1 MAAKDTVNK
10 TWLIESAE
18 EFKAFRDEV
27 NNGTTFDGWTVSLG
41 ADIDL
46 AGEENF
52 GTIGF
57 DESSSF
63 RGTFDGN
70 GKTISNLKITSTENN
85 VGLFGYIAGAT
96 IRNFTLEN
104 ADVTGEK
111 CTAAVV
117 GNANSGTIENVT
129 VQGVVNVSGTDS
141 VGAVAGQGYAI
152 LKDITVNVDQKAS
165 AVKGTLGYI
174 GGVMGNCFEGDKT
187 LENISSN
194 ISVIGE
200 SFDIVAVGGIFGY
213 VGGGYNTIDTVECT
227 ALYVA
232 GYEIEEQD
240 IPKIQG
246 LFGEQAA
253 GDLEIR
259 NAEPY
264 TGEIRYSYYAGNDPE
279 TPLIYHGAYQVRNN
293 REVTLENTVFSVSN
307 VIVGTAHGMSYGGD
321 SSAAAEGETGKLT
334 LGAGSEITAEN
345 VWVGGDQ
352 TGEGKASAG
361 ADRNFH
367 LIVDGGKLTSTDE
380 VINVRFDGDMEVKNG
395 GTVDTNCLNVKTSL
409 DVTGDGTEVTVEN
422 TLTLEG
428 GETEE
433 TAAVMNISDG
443 AVVNVP
449 GWAQE
454 AWPGNLN
461 IGSADEYAAV
471 NVSGAVLQAKNV
483 NINAKGKVTLNNGTL
498 EATAAVNNGEF
509 YAAGSK
515 IEADSISGSES
526 ATFTIGAGNSE
537 LQIGNLQ
544 QDIRVNENT
553 DKAVALTGNVG
564 TGNIIRVYGEAVL
577 NDFSVN
583 GDYEGKT
590 VSATGQVMVYGDTV
604 ISGDSK
610 MALNYFQSTASVTIE
625 SGVSI
630 RTANI
635 NIYDM
640 EADSDFVL
648 AGSMEA
654 ATLIIVNNYYN
665 VASGSEMIVA
675 EGGVL
680 NGTTQ
685 NGNGRFDIQAG
696 CMTVYGCV
704 NSTWSAGGGT
714 AYIGNSGYDAILT
727 VDGTYASNDSN
738 NGKFINNGTQD
749 LIIGVA
755 GWLKLVNGAEFTWT
769 ADITNNNW
777 ITMDAASTL
786 TAGTLTGNGF
796 VTIDAEGFTGTKA
809 VIDLNGNTSLEG
821 KVEFENLSDD
831 IRVIYGNDG
840 DVILTDADTTTLY
853 ANTGWA
859 GTKAGTDLGNGR
871 IYGGNAFDS
880 FVQALDEK
888 TANTTSVVVYSDF
901 SEALSGKTLT
911 GNIINGGENAVT
923 IADSANN
930 GYVNMTGVTLG
941 ENITI
946 DAKYFYLYGNNEIN
960 GHVTSSTTFYSSG
973 KLTLNGTA
981 EVYTVMSRNYASL
994 EDGIYIVG
1002 TAEAGKGAEADVQLK
1017 AKNYLGH
1024 YSGTFSVKDTAAE
1037 FGYILLNG
1045 SNDGDIQAQLVLDN
1059 AKVSTIGGPN
1069 TQPGQVQMND
1079 DAAIIATNKS
1089 VLDFRG
1095 PKDFGYIS
1103 MGENNSIS
1111 LNDSTL
1117 LLGKEGQGT
1126 NTLKGEVTLENNAL
1140 LSAIGGINNS
1150 GTITVTDST
1159 FTAGGT
1165 VSNTG
1170 TFTVSGKSTLN
1181 IGSFNDG
1188 KLVWDKDTGA
1198 HTIKLLD
1205 GAVIT
1210 DSTVGGYVDVVG
1222 KVTFRGD
1229 NTFATIQDFEVD
1241 YQINNDAVNSTEMIV
1256 EAGASVTLNGGKL
1269 GIGYGDKIT
1278 VNGTL
1283 NDAKA
1288 AYEDGT
1294 LTEDDFALD
1303 AQTGV
1308 YLQASRGGDVSTF
1321 DINNA
1326 YVRLGNKDNHFMN
1339 DKKTTNGTLNGTYNF
1354 NWVNSVVTA
1363 EGAFRILG
1371 SGDLDGQYNFTL
1383 NNTVFTIGA
1392 IYPDANQPDVYT
1404 HHAGF
1409 FQFSDKDSTFTATG
1423 SKVVSIGTDSDQINA
1438 ATLNFTDSV
1447 LEFNSTFINEAG
1459 AVAAFD
1465 GEDALLDA
1473 PVVVN
1478 NGKIDL
1484 TGGASMTV
1492 DYYLSTLLDISY
1504 SDGNKFPEIFTVVA
1518 KDAAGNEIGRTR
1530 ISTNGGVND
1539 LVASFTGV
1547 SYEFLDENGENAFRS
1562 SVTVNS
1568 ASTGSGEIVLDEASK
1583 LTVNKGFENT
1593 GTITIDVSD
1602 GWTGA
1607 HVLIDAADGT
1617 SAAQFGNIVIDAD
1630 DAAAGVKYS
1639 IDETNGNLVIHNVNT
1654 ETVYFNADWAGK
1666 ALGEKVGDG
1675 IHYGYNAFDEF
1686 TDNGVNDKGWINL
1699 MVLPE
1704 DTKEIVLTAG
1714 NGDDASYGMLR
1725 PTQSITVKTEGE
1737 GYAVI
1742 DRFVNMGSDL
1752 VFAAGSKVKVLCVN
1766 GLSGANNQGGAV
1778 TINGEVYLANANSSN
1793 KALYLWGMSETP
1805 GQLVINAGGILKADC
1820 GNVENHGTISVYGKM
1835 ELGKLGDAPKLAGV
1849 GASNGGWH
1857 GHLIVDG
1864 KDGEGILTVNHNRI
1878 NFGGGNTSNPWE
1890 EPAGDT
1896 ACTVIISNG
1905 GKITTEAVYFRNG
1918 AKSIMTIDNGT
1929 LEFVTSGSYNYS
1941 WDMAAENLRY
1951 FDNLGEI
1958 NVSNNGKVD
1967 MSGRN
1972 FTNAG
1977 TFTLT
1982 DAEMTVDELTNS
1994 GTFTLAGETTLNTTG
2009 AVGAV
2014 SLQEGLVLDG
2024 DMVLDTVKVDGA
2036 AEVVGKMSAANVDV
2050 FDNDLTV
2057 SGEGE
2062 VEAEK
2067 IIVTQS
2073 KLAVSSGG
2081 SVSGDEISLKSIVT
2095 LTGLQPVNNDRTLEI
2110 AFVPVDQHDEGT
2122 TLDIDIP
2129 AGSKE
2134 VRVDVADL
2142 KDGKYIVTIVDNPE
2156 NIYKLEVTVQQ
2167 GGLVLE
2173 DGDVFAG
2180 VLNIGYGSVKMDA
2193 LSTITAESIILS
2205 DEKGKGSIDIAV
2217 EDYIEDVPL
2226 YQKMID
2232 ITGQGE
2238 LNTGCITVDG
2248 NAFSGEYVNG
2258 GVTVINYEN
2267 DIYLINAIRDTLYVG
2282 TEYAGEQFSLVND
2295 KVVGFNAFADMTELK
2310 KALTDNCTDIIF
2322 TADNA
2327 DSYGDLAVDQDMT
2340 LSANGTGVVT
2350 LGSFD
2355 AADDSADNTVTIAA
2369 GASFAFA
2376 GNSVVNS
2383 GDEIAVYGNLT
2394 FDGSVDN
2401 AGSIEVAGATL
2412 AAVEL
2417 NNSGSVNVTGNS
2429 TVKIDKLTGTGAI
2442 KLDNAALTDS
2452 KIVKGSVEIK
2462 GANSFTGTFNADYAF
2477 VGDWS
2482 GEAYAGSIDFGT
2494 ASDVTVGGQMIIG
2507 YDSNVAG
2514 ANSVVFGS
2522 ASAAT
2527 DKVFKSADVSVRR
2540 DGVLTIQNTTGKNQI
2555 NQINT
2560 MNVMGKVVIDNAV
2573 LSGEVQIGNSSADI
2587 DAEMVVRNKAVVNL
2601 GGSSNSIVILGKNN
2615 GGTLSIENA
2624 TVNVD
2629 LCGSGATYQVP
2640 AETFVVGY
2648 NGGIGVLNVVENGEF
2663 NASYNMSVSEN
2674 SSVSIENSTLK
2685 VDGILTNAGDIT
2697 VAGNSTVIAA
2707 ITGDLTLT
2715 DKVVLG
2721 KDSDITV
2728 NGNVAALGDLELT
2741 TNSGNLEFNGNI
2753 TVEGDLDI
2761 AAGVQIAGD
2770 DVWTVKGDFALSGT
2784 NFAAKSLT
2792 VNGNMVVSDIAIS
2805 GSTVTVYE
2813 GAVSLGGSL
2822 TINGQTVDDG
2832 GRVVFN
2838 DALYQVNVDAVN
2850 GITLTT
2856 PSDSYKEIT
2865 AQIIDVK
2872 QSAGKYEFTIDAD
2885 VANGYQGY
2893 NYAVTVTDSN
2903 GKKLAESNDLTFTL
2917 TDIATEIYV
2926 SLTVSDKYGE
2936 LTQVTT
2942 GPCKVA
2948 VTDCSAPV
2956 FTVGPT
2962 AQAANGRLVL
2972 SWTAFDTFGIN
2983 DYVVTINGEVIKTGY
2998 KFEEVE
3004 ISRPLVNGKNVYSIV
3019 AIDNNGFSTEF
3030 SGSLN
3035 YKAPEG
3041 NITGNGVAQIVG
3053 YDAARG
3059 AVGYIAN
3066 EGVEAPLWEG
3076 IWEWGADS
3084 PMKPVAIGHFAGTDA
3099 SHSGLLFYNED
3110 TFTFGA
3116 WTDITNP
3123 SYGYVALGN
3132 AGSAV
3137 EVKAIG
3143 KFDGNYNDDI
3153 LVVKEDGS
3161 IGIMNDVKGY
3171 AAVTSG
3177 NAVELA
3183 GAGSFGAANGLDSIV
3198 VEKNGEFQLW
3208 NTDDVASGKWNA
3220 TKIMNADNQQ
3230 LLDITGNWEV
3240 SAIGDFKGDGID
3252 DIIMTAENGYSFLLN
3267 DGKTD
3272 SVEWSGAISPDFEVA
3287 GVGDYNGDGTE
3298 DLLLREMTSGW
3309 GGLGYWNGGNAGTW
3323 VDLNARIETSD
3334 EDGHSGKFSVITVVK

>member
-1 MAAKDTVNK
+1 MAAKDTVNQ

-63 RGTFDGN
+63 RGTFDGAN
-70 GKTISNLKITSTENN
+70 FTISNLKIASTENN

-253 GDLEIR
+253 DGLEIR
-259 NAEPY
+259 NAKPY

-293 REVTLENTVFSVSN
+293 RDVTLENTVFSVSN

-352 TGEGKASAG
+352 TGDGKASAG

-367 LIVDGGKLTSTDE
+367 LIVDGGKLTSTGE

-409 DVTGDGTEVTVEN
+409 DVAGEGTNVTVEN

-433 TAAVMNISDG
+433 TAAVLNISDG

-461 IGSADEYAAV
+461 IGNDTEYAAV
-471 NVSGAVLQAKNV
+471 NVSDAVLTAQ
-483 NINAKGKVTLNNGTL
+483 NINIGDKGMIAVSGESTVSGSVAGNGWIYMNGVSLDENTVLEGANVRFADGENVVDGSTITGGRFQVGIGLYQESDPLVDTENGVTVTVKNNAVISGIDTSDTGAPFGGWVGTAYYDSADDKLAAMTDARYTLNIENSLAEFGYLHISNDGILKVTGNTENQNQNGGNYYSFYAGTLNINGTAVFDGANVLALNTNVSVDNKTDKAGSLTIQNNAYYKVDHDDGGANGGTFKIFNKGVVDVLRGATLDISGPVSVSADAVLNIKSAQFIQKNGTVTNNGT
-498 EATAAVNNGEF
+498 
-509 YAAGSK
+509 
-515 IEADSISGSES
+515 I
-526 ATFTIGAGNSE
+526 TI
-537 LQIGNLQ
+537 
-544 QDIRVNENT
+544 D
-553 DKAVALTGNVG
+553 AL
-564 TGNIIRVYGEAVL
+564 
-577 NDFSVN
+577 
-583 GDYEGKT
+583 
-590 VSATGQVMVYGDTV
+590 
-604 ISGDSK
+604 
-610 MALNYFQSTASVTIE
+610 
-625 SGVSI
+625 
-630 RTANI
+630 
-635 NIYDM
+635 
-640 EADSDFVL
+640 
-648 AGSMEA
+648 
-654 ATLIIVNNYYN
+654 
-665 VASGSEMIVA
+665 
-675 EGGVL
+675 
-680 NGTTQ
+680 
-685 NGNGRFDIQAG
+685 
-696 CMTVYGCV
+696 
-704 NSTWSAGGGT
+704 
-714 AYIGNSGYDAILT
+714 
-727 VDGTYASNDSN
+727 
-738 NGKFINNGTQD
+738 
-749 LIIGVA
+749 
-755 GWLKLVNGAEFTWT
+755 
-769 ADITNNNW
+769 
-777 ITMDAASTL
+777 STL
-786 TAGTLTGNGF
+786 TASDITGTGSII
-796 VTIDAEGFTGTKA
+796 IDAEGFTGTKA

-821 KVEFENLSDD
+821 RVEFENLSDD

-859 GTKAGTDLGNGR
+859 DTKAGTDLGNGR

-888 TANTTSVVVYSDF
+888 TANTTSFVVYSDF
-901 SEALSGKTLT
+901 TEALSGKTLT

-930 GYVNMTGVTLG
+930 DYVNMTGVTLG
-941 ENITI
+941 KNITI

-960 GHVTSSTTFYSSG
+960 GRVTSGATFYSSG

-981 EVYTVMSRNYASL
+981 EVYTLMSRNYASL

-1017 AKNYLGH
+1017 AVNYLGH
-1024 YSGTFSVKDTAAE
+1024 YSGTFSVKDTAVE

-1069 TQPGQVQMND
+1069 TQPGQVLMND

-1095 PKDFGYIS
+1095 PQEWGYIS
-1103 MGENNSIS
+1103 MTENNSIS

-1150 GTITVTDST
+1150 GTIAVTDST

-1170 TFTVSGKSTLN
+1170 TFTVSGESTLN
-1181 IGSFNDG
+1181 IGNFNG
-1188 KLVWDKDTGA
+1188 GELVWDKDTGA

-1229 NTFATIQDFEVD
+1229 NTFTTIQDFEVD

-1283 NDAKA
+1283 EDAKA

-1383 NNTVFTIGA
+1383 NNSVFTIGA

-1404 HHAGF
+1404 HYAGF

-1423 SKVVSIGTDSDQINA
+1423 SKVVSIGTDSDQNNA
-1438 ATLNFTDSV
+1438 GTLNFTDSV

-1518 KDAAGNEIGRTR
+1518 KDAAGEEIGRTR

-1568 ASTGSGEIVLDEASK
+1568 ASTTDSGEIVLDETSK
-1583 LTVNKGFENT
+1583 LIAKRGFENT
-1593 GTITIDVSD
+1593 GTITIDVTD

-1617 SAAQFGNIVIDAD
+1617 SAAQFGTIVIDAD

-1639 IDETNGNLVIHNVNT
+1639 IDEKNGNLIVHNVNT
-1654 ETVYFNADWAGK
+1654 ETVYFNTEWTGK

-1675 IHYGYNAFDEF
+1675 IHYGYNAFDVF
-1686 TDNGVNDKGWINL
+1686 SVTNNL
-1699 MVLPE
+1699 LILPE
-1704 DTKEIVLTAG
+1704 DTTNIVLTAG
-1714 NGDDASYGMLR
+1714 NTTSYGLLR
-1725 PTQSITVKTEGE
+1725 MNQSITVSTDGE

-1742 DRFVNMGSDL
+1742 DRFVNAGCDL
-1752 VFAAGSKVKVLCVN
+1752 TFAAGSKIKVN
-1766 GLSGANNQGGAV
+1766 ATGNSGANNIAGA
-1778 TINGEVYLANANSSN
+1778 NGEKTTVTVNGEIWIANGQNCN
-1793 KALYLWGMSETP
+1793 ALYLWGKNETA
-1805 GQLVINAGGILKADC
+1805 GQLVINKGGFLWTEA

-1835 ELGKLGDAPKLAGV
+1835 ELGSAGSAPKLAGV
-1849 GASNGGWH
+1849 GEYGTGWH

-1864 KDGEGILTVNHNRI
+1864 KDREGILTVNHNRI
-1878 NFGGGNTSNPWE
+1878 NFGGGNTSNAWE

-1896 ACTVIISNG
+1896 ACTVTISNG

-1951 FDNLGEI
+1951 FDNQGII
-1958 NVSNNGKVD
+1958 NVSGNGKVD

-2014 SLQEGLVLDG
+2014 SLQEGLVLKG

-2073 KLAVSSGG
+2073 KLAVSGG

-2134 VRVDVADL
+2134 VRVDVAGL

-2226 YQKMID
+2226 YQKVID

-2267 DIYLINAIRDTLYVG
+2267 DIYLINAIRDVLYVG
-2282 TEYAGEQFSLVND
+2282 TEYAGEELFSLVND
-2295 KVVGFNAFADMTELK
+2295 KVVGFNAFADMAGLK

-2322 TADNA
+2322 TAGNA

-2340 LSANGTGVVT
+2340 LSANGTGVVK

-2369 GASFAFA
+2369 GASFAFT
-2376 GNSVVNS
+2376 GDSVVNS
-2383 GDEIAVYGNLT
+2383 GDAIAVNEGAALKFENV
-2394 FDGSVDN
+2394 SN
-2401 AGSIEVAGATL
+2401 AGSIAVTGAAL
-2412 AAVEL
+2412 AAAEL
-2417 NNSGSVNVTGNS
+2417 NNTGIVNVTGS
-2429 TVKIDKLTGTGAI
+2429 SSVQIDKLSGTI
-2442 KLDNAALTDS
+2442 NVDNTNLTDS

-2462 GANSFTGTFNADYAF
+2462 GENTFSGTFNADYAF

-2482 GEAYAGSIDFGT
+2482 GEAYTGSIDFGT

-2522 ASAAT
+2522 ASTAT

-2540 DGVLTIQNTTGKNQI
+2540 DGVLTIQNTTGENK
-2555 NQINT
+2555 INT
-2560 MNVMGKVVIDNAV
+2560 MNVMGKVVIDNAK
-2573 LSGEVQIGNSSADI
+2573 LATEVQIGYKNAEMGI
-2587 DAEMVVRNKAVVNL
+2587 EAEMVVQNKAEVSIGWAQNSPCVVGKSS
-2601 GGSSNSIVILGKNN
+2601 GGKLTVDNASVTVNHTGTGGGYQFDANDTFYVGLNGAAGVVDIKNN
-2615 GGTLSIENA
+2615 GNFHA
-2624 TVNVD
+2624 KYD
-2629 LCGSGATYQVP
+2629 
-2640 AETFVVGY
+2640 
-2648 NGGIGVLNVVENGEF
+2648 
-2663 NASYNMSVSEN
+2663 MSVN
-2674 SSVSIENSTLK
+2674 AASSIKVTDSTLR
-2685 VDGILTNAGDIT
+2685 VDRILTNAGDIT

-2707 ITGDLTLT
+2707 ITGDLTLA

-2983 DYVVTINGEVIKTGY
+2983 DYIVTINGEVIKTGY

-3019 AIDNNGFSTEF
+3019 AIDNNGFAAEF
-3030 SGSLN
+3030 SGELD

-3041 NITGNGVAQIVG
+3041 NITGNGFAQIVG

-3116 WTDITNP
+3116 WTDITDP

-3252 DIIMTAENGYSFLLN
+3252 DIIMTDEKGFSFLLN

-3272 SVEWSGAISPDFEVA
+3272 SVEWAGAISSDFEVA

>member
-1 MAAKDTVNK
+1 MAAKDTENK

-27 NNGTTFDGWTVSLG
+27 NNGTTFDYWTVSLG

-117 GNANSGTIENVT
+117 GNANSGTIEKVT

-174 GGVMGNCFEGDKT
+174 GGVMGNCFEGDKK

-240 IPKIQG
+240 IPKIRG

-253 GDLEIR
+253 VNLEIR

-264 TGEIRYSYYAGNDPE
+264 TGEIRYSYYAGNDPD

-293 REVTLENTVFSVSN
+293 REVTLSNTVFSVSN

-334 LGAGSEITAEN
+334 LGAGSEITAEI

-367 LIVDGGKLTSTDE
+367 LIVDGGRLTSTGE

-409 DVTGDGTEVTVEN
+409 DVAGEGTEVTVKN

-433 TAAVMNISDG
+433 TAAVLNISEG

-449 GWAQE
+449 GWEQE
-454 AWPGNLN
+454 AFVGNLN
-461 IGSADEYAAV
+461 IGNATEYAAV
-471 NVSGAVLQAKNV
+471 NVSDAVLTAQ
-483 NINAKGKVTLNNGTL
+483 NINIVDKGMIAVSGESTVSGSVAGNGWIYMNGVSLDENTVLEGANVRFADGENVVDGSTITGGRFQVGIGLYQESDPLVDTENGVTVTVKNNAVISGIDTSDTGAPFGGWVGTAYYDSADDKLAAMTDARYTLNIENSLAEFGYLHISNDGILKVTGNTENQNQNGGNYYSFYAGTLNINGT
-498 EATAAVNNGEF
+498 AVF
-509 YAAGSK
+509 
-515 IEADSISGSES
+515 D
-526 ATFTIGAGNSE
+526 GANVLALNTNVSVD
-537 LQIGNLQ
+537 NK
-544 QDIRVNENT
+544 T
-553 DKAVALTGNVG
+553 DKAGSLTIQNNAYYKVDHDDGGANGG
-564 TGNIIRVYGEAVL
+564 TFKIFNKGIVDVLRGATLDISGPVSVSADAVL
-577 NDFSVN
+577 NI
-583 GDYEGKT
+583 K
-590 VSATGQVMVYGDTV
+590 SAQF
-604 ISGDSK
+604 IQK
-610 MALNYFQSTASVTIE
+610 
-625 SGVSI
+625 
-630 RTANI
+630 
-635 NIYDM
+635 
-640 EADSDFVL
+640 
-648 AGSMEA
+648 
-654 ATLIIVNNYYN
+654 
-665 VASGSEMIVA
+665 
-675 EGGVL
+675 
-680 NGTTQ
+680 NGTVT
-685 NGNGRFDIQAG
+685 ND
-696 CMTVYGCV
+696 
-704 NSTWSAGGGT
+704 GT
-714 AYIGNSGYDAILT
+714 IT
-727 VDGTYASNDSN
+727 VDALSSF
-738 NGKFINNGTQD
+738 KAI
-749 LIIGVA
+749 
-755 GWLKLVNGAEFTWT
+755 
-769 ADITNNNW
+769 DI
-777 ITMDAASTL
+777 
-786 TAGTLTGNGF
+786 TGNGSII
-796 VTIDAEGFTGTKA
+796 IDASNFAGGVEKIINLSGTA
-809 VIDLNGNTSLEG
+809 SLEG
-821 KVEFENLSDD
+821 DTRLSINNRADD
-831 IRVIYGNDG
+831 VSVLYGNDG
-840 DVILTDADTTTLY
+840 DVVLASGFSTVTLY
-853 ANTGWA
+853 ADSAWSSKEVGD
-859 GTKAGTDLGNGR
+859 DLGDGKIFGANAFASFNEAMANQAADTESVQVDSDFAEALAGNTYSGN
-871 IYGGNAFDS
+871 ITTGNADGVTITDS
-880 FVQALDEK
+880 ENGAISLE
-888 TANTTSVVVYSDF
+888 DF
-901 SEALSGKTLT
+901 S
-911 GNIINGGENAVT
+911 
-923 IADSANN
+923 
-930 GYVNMTGVTLG
+930 LG
-941 ENITI
+941 ENVTL
-946 DAKYFYLYGNNEIN
+946 KTGTFYFYGDSEIA
-960 GHVTSSTTFYSSG
+960 GRTESSSTYYNVG
-973 KLTLNGTA
+973 KTVTVTGSA
-981 EVYTVMSRNYASL
+981 EVYNTFNRYNSA
-994 EDGIYIVG
+994 ETGFFIVG
-1002 TAEAGKGAEADVQLK
+1002 TAAAGKGVEAAVQFK
-1017 AKNYLGH
+1017 GKGYLGH
-1024 YSGTFSVKDTAAE
+1024 YSGTFSVKNTAAE
-1037 FGYILLNG
+1037 FGYILLKG
-1045 SNDGDIQAQLVLDN
+1045 SYDSRYAQAQLIADN
-1059 AKVSTIGGPN
+1059 ALIKTAGGPN
-1069 TQPGQVQMND
+1069 TQPGQVEMDD

-1095 PKDFGYIS
+1095 PKEFGYIL
-1103 MGENNSIS
+1103 MEENNSIS

-1126 NTLKGEVTLENNAL
+1126 NTLNGEVTLENNAL
-1140 LSAIGGINNS
+1140 LSAIGSINNS

-1159 FTAGGT
+1159 FTAGGK

-1170 TFTVSGKSTLN
+1170 TFTVAGESTLN

-1229 NTFATIQDFEVD
+1229 NTFTTIQDFEVD

-1283 NDAKA
+1283 EDAKA

-1308 YLQASRGGDVSTF
+1308 YLQANRSGDTSTF

-1326 YVRLGNKDNHFMN
+1326 YVRLGDKNKHFMN
-1339 DKKTTNGTLNGTYNF
+1339 NKKVESLYGTYNF
-1354 NWVNSVVTA
+1354 TWKNAVVTA
-1363 EGAFRILG
+1363 EAAFRILD
-1371 SGDLDGQYNFTL
+1371 SGNYDGRYNFDLTDS
-1383 NNTVFTIGA
+1383 VFTIGS

-1404 HHAGF
+1404 HHSGF
-1409 FQFSDKDSTFTATG
+1409 FQFSDKDSTFSATG

-1438 ATLNFTDSV
+1438 GTLNFTDSV

-1465 GEDALLDA
+1465 GEDASLDA

-1504 SDGNKFPEIFTVVA
+1504 YDGNKFPEIFTVVA
-1518 KDAAGNEIGRTR
+1518 KDAAGNEIGRTL

-1568 ASTGSGEIVLDEASK
+1568 ASTTDSGEIVLDEASK

-1593 GTITIDVSD
+1593 GTITIDVTD

-1617 SAAQFGNIVIDAD
+1617 SAANFGNIVIDAD

-1654 ETVYFNADWAGK
+1654 ETVYFNTAWAGK

-1675 IHYGYNAFDEF
+1675 IHYGYNAFDVFSVE
-1686 TDNGVNDKGWINL
+1686 NNL
-1699 MVLPE
+1699 LVLPE
-1704 DTKEIVLTAG
+1704 DTTKVVLTAG
-1714 NGDDASYGMLR
+1714 NTTSYGLLR
-1725 PTQSITVKTEGE
+1725 MAQSITVSTEGE

-1742 DRFVNMGSDL
+1742 DRFVNAGCDL
-1752 VFAAGSKVKVLCVN
+1752 TFAAGSKIKVN
-1766 GLSGANNQGGAV
+1766 ATNTSGANNIPGA
-1778 TINGEVYLANANSSN
+1778 NGEKTTVTVNGEIWIANGQNCN
-1793 KALYLWGMSETP
+1793 ALYLWGMNETA
-1805 GQLVINAGGILKADC
+1805 GQLVINKGGFLWTEA

-1835 ELGKLGDAPKLAGV
+1835 ELGSAGAAPKLAGV

-1878 NFGGGNTSNPWE
+1878 NFGGGNTSNAWE

-1896 ACTVIISNG
+1896 ACTVTISNG

-1941 WDMAAENLRY
+1941 WNMADENLRY
-1951 FDNLGEI
+1951 FDNQGII
-1958 NVSNNGKVD
+1958 NVSGNGKVD
-1967 MSGRN
+1967 MSGRD

-1982 DAEMTVDELTNS
+1982 DAEMTVDGLTNS
-1994 GTFTLAGETTLNTTG
+1994 GTFTLAGKTTLNTTG

-2014 SLQEGLVLDG
+2014 SLQEGLVLKG
-2024 DMVLDTVKVDGA
+2024 DMVLATVNVDGD
-2036 AEVVGKMSAANVDV
+2036 AEVAGKMSAANVNV

-2062 VEAEK
+2062 VEAEN

-2073 KLAVSSGG
+2073 KLAVSGG
-2081 SVSGDEISLKSIVT
+2081 VVSGDNIALKSIVT
-2095 LTGLQPVNNDRTLEI
+2095 LTDLQPVNEDRILAI
-2110 AFVPVDQHDEGT
+2110 SFVPVDQHDEGT
-2122 TLDIDIP
+2122 TLDIEIP

-2134 VRVDVADL
+2134 VRVDVAGL

-2173 DGDVFAG
+2173 DGDINAG

-2226 YQKMID
+2226 YQKVID
-2232 ITGQGE
+2232 ITGKGE

-2282 TEYAGEQFSLVND
+2282 TEYAGEELFSLVND

-2322 TADNA
+2322 TAGNA

-2340 LSANGTGVVT
+2340 LSANGTGVVK

-2369 GASFAFA
+2369 GASFAFT
-2376 GNSVVNS
+2376 GDSVVNS
-2383 GDEIAVYGNLT
+2383 GDAIAVNEGAALK
-2394 FDGSVDN
+2394 FGKVSN
-2401 AGSIEVAGATL
+2401 AGSIEVTGATL

-2429 TVKIDKLTGTGAI
+2429 VVKIDTLDGAI

-2462 GANSFTGTFNADYAF
+2462 GANSFTGTFNADKAF
-2477 VGDWS
+2477 VGDWN
-2482 GEAYAGSIDFGT
+2482 GDAYAGSIDFGT

-2507 YDSNVAG
+2507 YDSTIAG

-2540 DGVLTIQNTTGKNQI
+2540 DGVLTIQNTTGENK
-2555 NQINT
+2555 INT
-2560 MNVMGKVVIDNAV
+2560 MNVMGKVVIDNAK
-2573 LSGEVQIGNSSADI
+2573 LDTEVQIGYKNAEMGI
-2587 DAEMVVRNKAVVNL
+2587 EAEMVVQNKAEVSIGWAQNSPCVVGKSS
-2601 GGSSNSIVILGKNN
+2601 GGKLTVDNAFVTVNHTGTGGGYQFDANDTFYVGLNGAAGVVDIKNN
-2615 GGTLSIENA
+2615 GNFHA
-2624 TVNVD
+2624 KYD
-2629 LCGSGATYQVP
+2629 
-2640 AETFVVGY
+2640 
-2648 NGGIGVLNVVENGEF
+2648 
-2663 NASYNMSVSEN
+2663 MSVN
-2674 SSVSIENSTLK
+2674 AASSIKVTDSTLR
-2685 VDGILTNAGDIT
+2685 VDGKLTGGGDIT

-2707 ITGDLTLT
+2707 ITGDLTLA

-2721 KDSDITV
+2721 KDSVITV

-3019 AIDNNGFSTEF
+3019 AIDNNGFAAEF
-3030 SGSLN
+3030 SGELD

-3041 NITGNGVAQIVG
+3041 NITGNGIAQIVG

-3252 DIIMTAENGYSFLLN
+3252 DIIMTDEKGFSFLLN

-3272 SVEWSGAISPDFEVA
+3272 SVEWAGAISSDFEVA